1 MKIKTFFKN
10 CFPYVYLTISL
21 VIAFGLIS
29 VFEIY
34 SKVSN
39 GIKLPNVASVLYYQ
53 LLNDFS
59 SGILIGLLFFPIF
72 MLFYFIRKPWSVT
85 VIKVIFSLLII
96 GQFALVKYNLT
107 TLVNLGADVLGYS
120 FSDMYTTVTASESL
134 SFFYF
139 IPFIVCPL
147 LFLGINNLFVSY
159 EKPKIIYI
167 VSSVILLLIGGL
179 NLVDANVSDAAYQN
193 KLSFF
198 THDIYRFQTDKDA
211 FSAADLF
218 YKKEYP
224 LVQSFQSSP
233 DVLAPYFEIKEEKPN
248 IVMIIVEGLG
258 AEFIGKNAYR
268 GFTPYLDSLI
278 PKSLYWENFV
288 SNAGRTF
295 GALPSILGSL
305 PYGEKGFLEMN
316 PLPSNISLVS
326 ILKANEYTTS
336 FYCGDE
342 SSFDRK
348 INFLE
353 YNGIDNVIDI
363 NKFGPG
369 YEKTKENSGG
379 FTWGYPDGEIFK
391 KTLAELDSRKLPRLD
406 IIMTLTNHEPFDFPA
421 KKEYLNKVDNILNS
435 NKTLEISKSEV
446 NTYKDIFAC
455 LLYTDNSIKNF
466 IESYKKRPE
475 YKNTIFVIT
484 GDHRLIPIAQKDKLC
499 RFHVPLYIYS
509 PLLKKP
515 QSFKSVSS
523 HWDITPSLVSFL
535 MNNYKMNKMEK
546 TAWMSTGLDTVK
558 KFRNIHTIPIMQNK
572 GSINEMIYKDYLLS
586 NGDLFKINENFDLAK
601 VNDSEMLKT
610 IKDSLTEAKKLNAYL
625 TQKNKIIPNS
635 INIYT
640 KPAFEFSKEDMA
652 TIKKLTKGLTYDE
665 IFFQA
670 RDFAFN
676 KERTK
681 ARLLCNYILN
691 EFPNYADVR
700 TLKGRTLAW
709 DKNYVKAEAEFLE
722 VIKRTPY
729 YNDSYLALM
738 DMYWWSNQNKK
749 GIAIGKKGLDNKVDT
764 PDLGVKLAQAYFRE
778 ANYQMANKIIDSV
791 LKKHPKQVELIKIKK
806 TFAQ

>member
-1 MKIKTFFKN
+1 MKIKDQLKNSFSYLYLSLSLILTFWLISFFEIISKSINGIHLDNIVVAILFKLMN
-10 CFPYVYLTISL
+10 DFWTGLIISL
-21 VIAFGLIS
+21 
-29 VFEIY
+29 
-34 SKVSN
+34 
-39 GIKLPNVASVLYYQ
+39 
-53 LLNDFS
+53 
-59 SGILIGLLFFPIF
+59 
-72 MLFYFIRKPWSVT
+72 LFYPLFLVLGYAKKPWDSIA
-85 VIKVIFSLLII
+85 IKVLFSLLVI
-96 GQFALVKYNLT
+96 GQFALTKYHLT
-107 TLVNLGADVLGYS
+107 TLVNLGADFLGYS
-120 FSDMYTTVTASESL
+120 IDDMFTTVTASESL
-134 SFFYF
+134 SIIYF
-139 IPFIVCPL
+139 IPFIIFPL
-147 LFLGINNLFVSY
+147 LYIGIHKTISSRITTKPACIILGSLT
-159 EKPKIIYI
+159 
-167 VSSVILLLIGGL
+167 LICIGL
-179 NLVDANVSDAAYQN
+179 KAMVSDFSDTNYQN
-193 KLSFF
+193 KLAFF
-198 THDIYRFQTDKDA
+198 TTDIIRFQTDKNA
-211 FSAADLF
+211 FNADNLT
-218 YKKEYP
+218 YKNEYP
-224 LVQSFQSSP
+224 LVKSFDATP
-233 DVLAPYFEIKEEKPN
+233 DVLAPFFEIKEEKPN

-258 AEFIGKNAYR
+258 NEFIGKNEYR

-316 PLPSNISLVS
+316 PLPSHISLVS
-326 ILKANEYTTS
+326 ILKANDYTTS

-391 KTLAELDSRKLPRLD
+391 KTLSELDGKKAPRLD
-406 IIMTLTNHEPFDFPA
+406 IVMTLTNHEPFDFPA
-421 KKEYLNKVDNILNS
+421 KKEYLKKVDSIMNS
-435 NKTLEISKSEV
+435 NKTLAVSKSEV
-446 NTYKDIFAC
+446 ATYKDIFAC
-455 LLYTDNSIKNF
+455 LLYTDHSIKKF
-466 IESYKKRPE
+466 MESYSKRPE

-499 RFHVPLYIYS
+499 RFHVPLYMYS

-523 HWDITPSLVSFL
+523 HWDIAPSLMSFL

-546 TAWMSTGLDTVK
+546 TTWMSTGLDTVK

-572 GSINEMIYKDYLLS
+572 GSINELIYKDYLYS
-586 NGDLFKINENFDLAK
+586 NGDLFKIDENFSISKINDPEMMK
-601 VNDSEMLKT
+601 VVEDT
-610 IKDSLTEAKKLNAYL
+610 LTESKKLNAYL
-625 TQKNKIIPNS
+625 TQKNKIIPNA

-640 KPAFEFSKEDMA
+640 KPAFQFSKEDLA

-665 IFFQA
+665 TFFLA
-670 RDFAFN
+670 RDYAFN
-676 KERTK
+676 KERDK

-709 DKNYVKAEAEFLE
+709 DKNYKKAESELLE
-722 VIKRTPY
+722 VVKRTPY

-738 DMYWWSNQNKK
+738 DLYWWSNQDPK
-749 GIAIGKKGLDNKVDT
+749 GISIAKKGLKNKVDN
-764 PDLGVKLAQAYFRE
+764 PELGVKLAQAYKRTNNIE
-778 ANYQMANKIIDSV
+778 MATVTIDSV
-791 LKKHPKQVELIKIKK
+791 LKKHPGNKEFVKIKK
-806 TFAQ
+806 AL

>member
-1 MKIKTFFKN
+1 MKIKEQLRSSLS
-10 CFPYVYLTISL
+10 YIYLSISL
-21 VIAFGLIS
+21 IITFWFIS
-29 VFEIY
+29 IFEIF
-34 SKVSN
+34 SKLTSGIQISN
-39 GIKLPNVASVLYYQ
+39 FITVFAYK
-53 LLNDFS
+53 LLNDFWT
-59 SGILIGLLFFPIF
+59 GLVIGLLFYPLYLTLAFF
-72 MLFYFIRKPWSVT
+72 KKPWDVIL
-85 VIKVIFSLLII
+85 IKVVFSLIII
-96 GQFALVKYNLT
+96 GQFALIKYHLT
-107 TLVNLGADVLGYS
+107 TLVNLGADFLGYS
-120 FSDMYTTVTASESL
+120 IDDMFTTVTASESL
-134 SFFYF
+134 SILYF
-139 IPFIVCPL
+139 IPFVLFPILYLGVNKYVTKKIANKPL
-147 LFLGINNLFVSY
+147 YFILGTIILITFGFKLLVS
-159 EKPKIIYI
+159 EF
-167 VSSVILLLIGGL
+167 
-179 NLVDANVSDAAYQN
+179 SDSNYQN
-193 KLSFF
+193 KLAFF
-198 THDIYRFQTDKDA
+198 SADIIRFQTDKNA
-211 FSAADLF
+211 FNADELF

-224 LVQSFQSSP
+224 LVKPFESTP
-233 DVLAPYFEIKEEKPN
+233 DVLSPFFQINEEKPN

-258 AEFIGKNAYR
+258 NEFIGKNDYR

-316 PLPSNISLVS
+316 PLPSHISLVS
-326 ILKANEYTTS
+326 ILKSNEYTTS

-391 KTLAELDSRKLPRLD
+391 KTLSELNEKKSPRLD
-406 IIMTLTNHEPFDFPA
+406 IIMTLTNHEPFDFPS
-421 KKEYLNKVDNILNS
+421 KKEYLKKVDSIINT
-435 NKTLEISKSEV
+435 NKTLDVTKSEV
-446 NTYKDIFAC
+446 ETYKDIFAC

-466 IESYKKRPE
+466 INSYSKRPE
-475 YKNTIFVIT
+475 YQNTIFVIT

-499 RFHVPLYIYS
+499 RFHVPLYMYS

-523 HWDITPSLVSFL
+523 HWDIAPSLISFL

-546 TAWMSTGLDTVK
+546 TTWMSTGLDTVK
-558 KFRNIHTIPIMQNK
+558 KFRNIHKIPIMQNK
-572 GSINEMIYKDYLLS
+572 GSINELIYKDFLYS
-586 NGDLFKINENFDLAK
+586 NGNLFRINENFDLSK
-601 VNDSEMLKT
+601 VNDREMAKAIGDTL
-610 IKDSLTEAKKLNAYL
+610 IEAKKLNAYL

-640 KPAFEFSKEDMA
+640 KPAFEFSKEDLA
-652 TIKKLTKGLTYDE
+652 TIKKLTKGLTFDE
-665 IFFQA
+665 TFFLA

-676 KERTK
+676 KEREK

-709 DKNYVKAEAEFLE
+709 DKKYKKAETELLE

-738 DMYWWSNQNKK
+738 DLYWWSSQDNK
-749 GIAIGKKGLDNKVDT
+749 GISIAKKALKNKIENPELAI
-764 PDLGVKLAQAYFRE
+764 KLAQAYKRTNNQDL
-778 ANYQMANKIIDSV
+778 AIATIDSV
-791 LKKHPKQVELIKIKK
+791 LKKNPGNKDILKIKK
-806 TFAQ
+806 TL